1 MQVRSR
7 FGVQMPHTRPR
18 QPLLGSKTVS
28 IASEIIGTHFRYPDY
43 YLVGREKIRE
53 FAKAI
58 QSEDPLHFSEDAA
71 HAAGYPDLVAP
82 LTFIAIAGRQVQ
94 LEIFRN
100 FDVGIN
106 IARVIHR
113 DQKIQFHRP
122 IVAGDKLFFDSWL
135 DSVIESHGTV
145 ISELRSEVT
154 DDKGEPVMTTVVTMI
169 GEAGGEETNAQV
181 AAIAAAAMRR

>member
-1 MQVRSR
+1 
-7 FGVQMPHTRPR
+7 
-18 QPLLGSKTVS
+18 VS
-28 IASEIIGTHFRYPDY
+28 IANDIIGTHYRYPDY

-53 FAKAI
+53 YAKAI
-58 QSEDPLHFSEDAA
+58 QSDNPLYYDEEAA
-71 HAAGYPDLVAP
+71 KAAGYADVVAP

-94 LEIFRN
+94 LDIFRN

-135 DSVIESHGTV
+135 DSVVESFGTV

-154 DDKGEPVMTTVVTMI
+154 DEDGKPIMTTVVTMI
-169 GEAGGEETNAQV
+169 GEAESDEATNAQV
-181 AAIAAAAMRR
+181 AAIAAAALGRQTAR

>member
-1 MQVRSR
+1 M
-7 FGVQMPHTRPR
+7 
-18 QPLLGSKTVS
+18 S

-53 FAKAI
+53 FAKSI
-58 QSEDPLHFSEDAA
+58 QSDDPVHFSEEAA
-71 HAAGYPDLVAP
+71 KAAGYHDLLAP

-113 DQKIQFHRP
+113 DQKIKFHRP

-135 DSVIESHGTV
+135 DSVTESHGTV

-154 DDKGEPVMTTVVTMI
+154 DEAGEPVMTTIVTMI
-169 GEAGGEETNAQV
+169 GEAEGDEETNAQI
-181 AAIAAAAMRR
+181 AAIAAAALRG